1 MSCASNASVMKCLCC
16 GQDGHALADCQNR
29 GFYFDR
35 KVAAREKARKEGEW
49 AARQAARTKK
59 QEEWDALQE
68 TRSNSTVST
77 ADTASSH
84 HAEVHRLVDSDKEV
98 MQIAKNMVRH
108 STTCKSRSLQ
118 QCKPSRTDSWM

>member
-1 MSCASNASVMKCLCC
+1 MKCLCC

-84 HAEVHRLVDSDKEV
+84 HVEVHRLVDGDKEV
-98 MQIAKNMVRH
+98 MKVAKKLREIKQLADRKEH
-108 STTCKSRSLQ
+108 GGTLDQLADRKEHGG
-118 QCKPSRTDSWM
+118 